1 MQHLEILTRLL
12 PPVAY
17 DAKADATAD
26 ELSAAASVL
35 DEAFQL
41 LEQLIVELDPRST
54 YSLLEDFERIY
65 GLPDQCVFLTLP
77 TVEERRLALVQQ
89 IVTRGT
95 SQTPAYFEGLAAA
108 LGYEGAR
115 VREYLPWTCVDPCD
129 EPITTSDWRHVWA
142 IESLP
147 AERITYFTCMA
158 PCTEP
163 LANWSAIEALSC
175 VINRLKPAHTVCLF
189 DFAEE

>member
-26 ELSAAASVL
+26 ELSASATVL
-35 DEAFQL
+35 DEAMQL
-41 LEQLIVELDPRST
+41 LEQLIAELDPRST
-54 YSLLEDFERIY
+54 YSLLDDFERVY
-65 GLPDQCVFLTLP
+65 GLPDQCVYLTLP
-77 TVEERRLALVQQ
+77 TVEERRLAVVQQ
-89 IVTRGT
+89 IVARG

-115 VREYLPWTCVDPCD
+115 VREYLPWTCVEPCT
-129 EPITTSDWRHVWA
+129 EPITTSAWRHVWG

-147 AERITYFTCMA
+147 AERITFFTCTA

-163 LANWSAIEALSC
+163 LANWSAIEPLSC

-189 DFAEE
+189 DFGEV